1 MQQFGVLGWNVR
13 FTRHGD
19 GFLWDG
25 PRDQLVER
33 VVAIGVA
40 VGVVPHLLL
49 RRVSGGRGHGA
60 GAGEYRSL

>member
-1 MQQFGVLGWNVR
+1 MQQFGVFGWDVW

-25 PRDQLVER
+25 ARDQLVER
-33 VVAIGVA
+33 VVA

-49 RRVSGGRGHGA
+49 RGISSGRGHGA
-60 GAGEYRSL
+60 GAGEYRIL